1 MTELSLS
8 EFYDAVEAEG
18 RPLLTADE
26 FARRLEETQ
35 ADADE
40 ALTRLADE
48 GLLERVDV
56 ENDPVVW
63 FPTEWGEL
71 ASRERVIVF
80 PERREIVVD
89 RPTQYTQARLSQFA
103 HLVDTTGTEP
113 GTRGYLY
120 RIRPEDVWSAPFDGV
135 ADLILTMRGLF
146 PRRYEGLEE
155 WVESQW
161 KRANRF
167 RLDTHEDGYT
177 VLTAATDDLLGNVAM
192 EKLDEDAI
200 RAPISDTEAWVNE
213 DAIAGIKRTL
223 YEAGYPVVDDRD
235 LERGDPI
242 DADLTTDLRE
252 YQQSWVDSFLEKQA
266 GVLVGPPG
274 SGKTVAALGAL
285 TEIGGETLILVP
297 SRELA
302 GQWREE
308 IQRHTTVDPEDVGEY
323 HGGTKQ
329 LRPITIATYQ
339 IAGMDRHRKLF
350 DEREWGLI
358 TMDECLPGDTIV
370 ETPDG
375 RTTFDKLDDE
385 FGFKEGWNTDLR
397 LSVRTFDSK
406 TGEYEFDRV
415 NGVFKSTAKVEH
427 ISVSTGHELRATPG
441 HTHMVFDPETGEIT
455 EQTGV
460 TEGDYLL
467 RPTPVASEIEEAT
480 VDERCIEAELL
491 GWFLGD
497 GHITERGDG
506 KFSFGTNTDQQAGI
520 IEWLGERLAYE
531 YTTYENER
539 GDVTVRFPKL
549 DNELT
554 YGDGGG
560 PKTETVSVPSQVYQW
575 PEERISSLLRGL
587 FDAEGSVSEK
597 GRIQFNTVSSDLAD
611 DVALLLQ
618 KLGIPTRRMLVGQSH
633 ENHNDIHRLN
643 ISSAFGER
651 FGDVVGFRLQHK
663 QRRLRNGA
671 SPSLGLPAGP
681 LLQDIKS
688 DTQLTNEQLAEMMG
702 LARQTVGDVL
712 RGRYQL
718 GQGRLQQLA
727 SGLRE
732 FATAQYDTHEQQRE
746 NYRVTYEQLGEAM
759 AVSTGSAYRK
769 TTQATETAIEGIDR
783 IVNRRKSAANRH
795 ADLLERLR
803 QFTVV
808 EVTNVTETETET
820 VYDFETESHTFLA
833 DGFLTH
839 NCHHIPAPM
848 FRRAASFQSKHR
860 LGLTATPVR
869 ESDDETDIYTLI
881 GPPLGTDWSA
891 LFDAGFVAEPEVEL
905 RYLPWDDEMAEN
917 EWANADGRERHV
929 LAGSNPRKIEEI
941 EKLLADHDGKALV
954 FVDYLDQGEAV
965 ADAVDA
971 PFVSGE
977 TPHHRRERLFES
989 FRTGELDVLIVS
1001 RVGDEGIDLPN
1012 AELAVVASG
1021 LGGSRRQGAQRAGR
1035 TMRPVGRAEVVVLA
1049 THGTSEE
1056 EFARRQMRHLAE
1068 KGVRVH
1074 ETVVGADEEEVGS
1087 DEDRDGDGEGDEG
1100 GPAE

>member
-1 MTELSLS
+1 MTDLSLS

-26 FARRLEETQ
+26 FARRLEESQ

-40 ALTRLADE
+40 ALSRLADQ

-63 FPTEWGEL
+63 YPTEWGEL

-135 ADLILTMRGLF
+135 ADLILTMRGVF

-177 VLTAATDDLLGNVAM
+177 VLTAATDDLMGNVAM
-192 EKLDEDAI
+192 EKLDDDAI

-235 LERGDPI
+235 LESGDPI
-242 DADLTTDLRE
+242 DAELTTDLRE

-285 TEIGGETLILVP
+285 TAVGGETLILVP

-308 IQRHTTVDPEDVGEY
+308 IERHTTVDPDQVGEY

-339 IAGMDRHRKLF
+339 IAGMDRHRRLF

-358 TMDECLPGDTIV
+358 
-370 ETPDG
+370 
-375 RTTFDKLDDE
+375 
-385 FGFKEGWNTDLR
+385 
-397 LSVRTFDSK
+397 
-406 TGEYEFDRV
+406 
-415 NGVFKSTAKVEH
+415 
-427 ISVSTGHELRATPG
+427 
-441 HTHMVFDPETGEIT
+441 VFDEAHHVPA
-455 EQTGV
+455 
-460 TEGDYLL
+460 
-467 RPTPVASEIEEAT
+467 PV
-480 VDERCIEAELL
+480 
-491 GWFLGD
+491 
-497 GHITERGDG
+497 
-506 KFSFGTNTDQQAGI
+506 
-520 IEWLGERLAYE
+520 
-531 YTTYENER
+531 
-539 GDVTVRFPKL
+539 
-549 DNELT
+549 
-554 YGDGGG
+554 
-560 PKTETVSVPSQVYQW
+560 
-575 PEERISSLLRGL
+575 
-587 FDAEGSVSEK
+587 
-597 GRIQFNTVSSDLAD
+597 
-611 DVALLLQ
+611 
-618 KLGIPTRRMLVGQSH
+618 
-633 ENHNDIHRLN
+633 
-643 ISSAFGER
+643 
-651 FGDVVGFRLQHK
+651 FRQ
-663 QRRLRNGA
+663 
-671 SPSLGLPAGP
+671 
-681 LLQDIKS
+681 
-688 DTQLTNEQLAEMMG
+688 
-702 LARQTVGDVL
+702 
-712 RGRYQL
+712 
-718 GQGRLQQLA
+718 
-727 SGLRE
+727 
-732 FATAQYDTHEQQRE
+732 
-746 NYRVTYEQLGEAM
+746 
-759 AVSTGSAYRK
+759 
-769 TTQATETAIEGIDR
+769 
-783 IVNRRKSAANRH
+783 SAA
-795 ADLLERLR
+795 L
-803 QFTVV
+803 
-808 EVTNVTETETET
+808 
-820 VYDFETESHTFLA
+820 
-833 DGFLTH
+833 
-839 NCHHIPAPM
+839 
-848 FRRAASFQSKHR
+848 QSKHR

-905 RYLPWDDEMAEN
+905 RYLPWDDELAEN
-917 EWANADGRERHV
+917 EYASADGRERHQ
-929 LAGSNPRKIEEI
+929 LAATNPRKVEEI
-941 EKLLADHDGKALV
+941 DRLLADHEGKALV
-954 FVDYLDQGEAV
+954 FVDYLDQGEAI
-965 ADAVDA
+965 ADELDA

-989 FRTGELDVLIVS
+989 FRTGERDALVVS

-1049 THGTSEE
+1049 THGTREE
-1056 EFARRQMRHLAE
+1056 EFARKQMRHLAE
-1068 KGVRVH
+1068 KGVRVN
-1074 ETVVGADEEEVGS
+1074 ETVVGDDADGSGS
-1087 DEDRDGDGEGDEG
+1087 DEADEPDGDERDDSNDDEG
-1100 GPAE
+1100 GGDDEEGSSATDA

>member
-1 MTELSLS
+1 MTDLSLS

-26 FARRLEETQ
+26 FARRLEESQ

-40 ALTRLADE
+40 ALSRLADQ

-63 FPTEWGEL
+63 YPTEWGEL

-135 ADLILTMRGLF
+135 ADLILTMRGVF

-177 VLTAATDDLLGNVAM
+177 VLTAATDDLMGNVAM
-192 EKLDEDAI
+192 EKLDDDAI

-235 LERGDPI
+235 LESGDPI
-242 DADLTTDLRE
+242 DAELTTDLRE

-285 TEIGGETLILVP
+285 AAVGGETLILVP

-308 IQRHTTVDPEDVGEY
+308 IERHTTVDPDQVGEY

-339 IAGMDRHRKLF
+339 IAGMDRHRRLF

-358 TMDECLPGDTIV
+358 
-370 ETPDG
+370 
-375 RTTFDKLDDE
+375 
-385 FGFKEGWNTDLR
+385 
-397 LSVRTFDSK
+397 
-406 TGEYEFDRV
+406 
-415 NGVFKSTAKVEH
+415 
-427 ISVSTGHELRATPG
+427 
-441 HTHMVFDPETGEIT
+441 VFDEAHHVPA
-455 EQTGV
+455 
-460 TEGDYLL
+460 
-467 RPTPVASEIEEAT
+467 PV
-480 VDERCIEAELL
+480 
-491 GWFLGD
+491 
-497 GHITERGDG
+497 
-506 KFSFGTNTDQQAGI
+506 
-520 IEWLGERLAYE
+520 
-531 YTTYENER
+531 
-539 GDVTVRFPKL
+539 
-549 DNELT
+549 
-554 YGDGGG
+554 
-560 PKTETVSVPSQVYQW
+560 
-575 PEERISSLLRGL
+575 
-587 FDAEGSVSEK
+587 
-597 GRIQFNTVSSDLAD
+597 
-611 DVALLLQ
+611 
-618 KLGIPTRRMLVGQSH
+618 
-633 ENHNDIHRLN
+633 
-643 ISSAFGER
+643 
-651 FGDVVGFRLQHK
+651 FRQ
-663 QRRLRNGA
+663 
-671 SPSLGLPAGP
+671 
-681 LLQDIKS
+681 
-688 DTQLTNEQLAEMMG
+688 
-702 LARQTVGDVL
+702 
-712 RGRYQL
+712 
-718 GQGRLQQLA
+718 
-727 SGLRE
+727 
-732 FATAQYDTHEQQRE
+732 
-746 NYRVTYEQLGEAM
+746 
-759 AVSTGSAYRK
+759 
-769 TTQATETAIEGIDR
+769 
-783 IVNRRKSAANRH
+783 SAA
-795 ADLLERLR
+795 L
-803 QFTVV
+803 
-808 EVTNVTETETET
+808 
-820 VYDFETESHTFLA
+820 
-833 DGFLTH
+833 
-839 NCHHIPAPM
+839 
-848 FRRAASFQSKHR
+848 QSKHR

-905 RYLPWDDEMAEN
+905 RYLPWDDELAEN
-917 EWANADGRERHV
+917 EYASADGRERHQ
-929 LAGSNPRKIEEI
+929 LAATNPRKVEEI
-941 EKLLADHDGKALV
+941 DRLLADHEGKALV
-954 FVDYLDQGEAV
+954 FVDYLDQGEAI
-965 ADAVDA
+965 ADELDA

-989 FRTGELDVLIVS
+989 FRTGERDALVVS

-1049 THGTSEE
+1049 THGTREE
-1056 EFARRQMRHLAE
+1056 EFARKQMRHLAE
-1068 KGVRVH
+1068 KGVRVN
-1074 ETVVGADEEEVGS
+1074 ETVVGDDADGSGS
-1087 DEDRDGDGEGDEG
+1087 DEADEPDGDERDDSNDDEG
-1100 GPAE
+1100 GGDDEEGSSATDA